1 MEHFECFCPHFTLPL
16 LYTCHIIY
24 DEIIHIL
31 YGMNTFMIWRP
42 FSQLR
47 PLTNLSSAAL
57 ALLSD
62 LQIGLGSSGIPDIEA
77 EWAAAC
83 NLLAT
88 KITPYRLSL
97 SFYCYIRTT
106 ESLRAIVDPL
116 RTLPTL
122 KHCAVRL
129 YPTFGQKTSTA
140 LDNVA
145 KDVAL
150 GLTHVARTAQQ
161 PFPLMRL
168 PKEIRYQILG
178 MTDLVAPWDVTQWE
192 SHGMVISSGKLALRS
207 NRCCGKCMDY
217 LAIGCNCEPRGCAY
231 ATTCACYH
239 FPHGLFR
246 SNKQLCYE
254 SRKIFYSQNR
264 FVFSG
269 EALKTLQ
276 FLQTRTP
283 EALSSIRRLDLQF
296 REIPFGDMNI
306 PVHSYGEWQNL
317 ITFVATHLNLSNLFL
332 SVDAGSMWDE
342 YHYNPLYFDANAGEK
357 EQLDMYK
364 RFMVPLR
371 QLRGL
376 KSFHVFLSCCH
387 EYEIEAEKEVMG
399 LDYDSSLDGK
409 IPLEERWPQFPHGVP
424 DKRTLQRLIGQC

>member
-1 MEHFECFCPHFTLPL
+1 M
-16 LYTCHIIY
+16 
-24 DEIIHIL
+24 L
-31 YGMNTFMIWRP
+31 YGMNAFMIWRP
-42 FSQLR
+42 FSQLG

-88 KITPYRLSL
+88 KITPSRLSL

-129 YPTFGQKTSTA
+129 YPTFGQETSTA

-150 GLTHVARTAQQ
+150 GLTDVARTAQP

-168 PKEIRYQILG
+168 PKEIRYEILG
-178 MTDLVAPWDVTQWE
+178 MTDLVAPWDVTQWK
-192 SHGMVISSGKLALRS
+192 SYGMAIRSGRLALRS
-207 NRCCGKCMDY
+207 NRCCGECMDY
-217 LAIGCNCEPRGCAY
+217 LAIGCNCEARGCAY
-231 ATTCACYH
+231 ATTCVCYH

-254 SRKIFYSQNR
+254 AREIFYSQNR
-264 FVFSG
+264 FVLSG
-269 EALKTLQ
+269 DPHKTLE

-283 EALSSIRRLDLQF
+283 EALSYIRRLDLQF
-296 REIPFGDMNI
+296 REVLFGDMTI
-306 PVHSYGEWQNL
+306 PALTYGTWQTL
-317 ITFVATHLNLSNLFL
+317 ITFVATHLNLSNLFF
-332 SVDAGSMWDE
+332 SMDAGSMWDE
-342 YHYNPLYFDANAGEK
+342 YHWKPPDFDVNADDEG

-364 RFMVPLR
+364 RFMRPLR

-387 EYEIEAEKEVMG
+387 DYEIEAEKEVMG

-409 IPLEERWPQFPHGVP
+409 IPLRERWPRFPHGVP
-424 DKRTLQRLIGQC
+424 DKRSLQGLIGLG